1 MVLAKALGAC
11 VMGNRRIA
19 RNDRSGECSRMN
31 ETSYTGLR
39 VAVIGRLA
47 AMSRQELQNQLAERG
62 LFLISDLTDDP
73 DWIVFGEY
81 DLAWADDA
89 RLAPLLGKPSP
100 PEVISESELWRRLG
114 LIPPRSDA
122 GTLFT
127 PAMIADLV
135 KVPVREVRRWHR
147 LGLLTPVQVVH
158 RLPYF
163 DYEGL
168 LDARRLAQLR
178 ESGISAHRMNKL
190 LANLCRA
197 IPRWRERF
205 RQLALV
211 VSGRTVFFQSGNKLI
226 DHRGQLQLNF
236 DASDGDLG
244 VLADAPSILAIPEHV
259 HEDRPA
265 QSFSEIMELA
275 ELAES
280 RSEWEKAAELYRA
293 ALAIGGPNAEV
304 CFRLADV
311 LYQMGDLNGA
321 RERYFMAVEL
331 DEDYIEARLNLGSV
345 LAELGHT
352 DLAISAY
359 RGTLATYPDYADAHL
374 LLARLLDDLGQ
385 HEEAVQHWQRFIML
399 APESPWVSYA
409 CDRLAASGHGTSA
422 S

>member
-1 MVLAKALGAC
+1 
-11 VMGNRRIA
+11 
-19 RNDRSGECSRMN
+19 MN
-31 ETSYTGLR
+31 ETSYAGLR

-47 AMSRQELQNQLAERG
+47 AMSRQELQNRLAKKG
-62 LFLISDLTDDP
+62 LFLISDLADDP

-81 DLAWADDA
+81 DLAWADDP
-89 RLAPLLGKPSP
+89 RLAPILGRPSP
-100 PEVISESELWRRLG
+100 PEVIPESELWRRLG
-114 LIPPRSDA
+114 LTPPQTDA
-122 GTLFT
+122 KTLFT

-147 LGLLTPVQVVH
+147 LGLLIPVQVVH

-178 ESGISAHRMNKL
+178 EAGISASRMNKM

-205 RQLALV
+205 RQLSLV
-211 VSGRTVFFQSGNKLI
+211 VSGRTVLFQSGNKLI
-226 DHRGQLQLNF
+226 DQRGQLQLNF
-236 DASDGDLG
+236 DTTQVDLG
-244 VLADAPSILAIPEHV
+244 ELADGSSILAISERMQDDGPV
-259 HEDRPA
+259 
-265 QSFSEIMELA
+265 QSLSEIMELA

-280 RSEWEKAAELYRA
+280 RNEWEKAAELYRA
-293 ALAIGGPNAEV
+293 ALAVGGPNPEV

-345 LAELGHT
+345 LAELGQT
-352 DLAISAY
+352 ELALSAY

-385 HEEAVQHWQRFIML
+385 HHEAAEHWQHFVAL
-399 APESPWVSYA
+399 APESPWAPYA
-409 CDRLAASGHGTSA
+409 FDRLAASGRGTSD

>member
-1 MVLAKALGAC
+1 
-11 VMGNRRIA
+11 
-19 RNDRSGECSRMN
+19 MN
-31 ETSYTGLR
+31 ETSYAGLR

-47 AMSRQELQNQLAERG
+47 AMTRQELQNRLAERG
-62 LFLISDLTDDP
+62 LFLISDVTDEP
-73 DWIVFGEY
+73 DWIVFGEF

-89 RLAPLLGKPSP
+89 RLAPLLGKPAP

-114 LIPPRSDA
+114 LTPPQSE
-122 GTLFT
+122 TKSLFT

-135 KVPVREVRRWHR
+135 KVPVREVRRWYR
-147 LGLLTPVQVVH
+147 LGLLTPVEVVH

-168 LDARRLAQLR
+168 LDARRLALLR
-178 ESGISAHRMNKL
+178 QSGISAYRMSKI

-197 IPRWRERF
+197 IPRWKERF
-205 RQLALV
+205 RQLSLV

-236 DASDGDLG
+236 DASDGDHG
-244 VLADAPSILAIPEHV
+244 EWDDAPSILAIPARIEV
-259 HEDRPA
+259 DRPA
-265 QSFSEIMELA
+265 QSLSEIMELA

-293 ALAIGGPNAEV
+293 ALAVSGPNPEV

-345 LAELGHT
+345 LAELGQT
-352 DLAISAY
+352 ELAISAY

-385 HEEAVQHWQRFIML
+385 HEEAVEHWQRFVML
-399 APESPWVSYA
+399 APESPWVPYA
-409 CDRLAASGHGTSA
+409 CDRLAASGRTISD